1 VGVPALSYASE
12 PTTGLYRAGAGQF
25 NTAILGV
32 VRSTLTATGLTIA
45 GTGTFTGG
53 VAGGTF

>member
-1 VGVPALSYASE
+1 
-12 PTTGLYRAGAGQF
+12 LYRAGAGQF
-25 NTAILGV
+25 DTAILGV